1 VIKIG
6 DYTLDS
12 RLALAPMAGVTD
24 QPFRKLCRRFGAAFT
39 PSEMVTSNVRLWSR
53 EKCRLRRSHDDEEQ
67 PRVVQIAGA
76 DPLMMAEAARINVE
90 EGAQIIDINMGCP
103 AKKVLKRSAGSAL
116 LQYPDLVRDILQ
128 SAVGAVSV
136 PVTLKMRTGWDP
148 EHRNGVDIARLA
160 EDCGIQSLAVHGRTR
175 ACAFRGSVEYDTIA
189 AIKQAVSIPVFANG
203 DITSA
208 RQASD
213 ILGYTGADGIMIG
226 RGAQGSPWLFAD
238 IQHYLQHGTEA
249 ALLPIPAIHELV
261 RDHLRDIHAFYGSVK
276 GVFFARKH
284 IAWYLNKLASR
295 LDADNPQAGM
305 SATLADWRR
314 HFNTLED
321 GSAQVD
327 TLDRLFENLTEKQQ
341 KQPLKELAA

>member
-1 VIKIG
+1 MLADLSLTNRRANERADIVLGEDWDRPPGAVEQELKAARARRNMLSLNRSPLSRKII
-6 DYTLDS
+6 LFNL
-12 RLALAPMAGVTD
+12 LAMVVLVAGVMYLN
-24 QPFRKLCRRFGAAFT
+24 PFR
-39 PSEMVTSNVRLWSR
+39 
-53 EKCRLRRSHDDEEQ
+53 D
-67 PRVVQIAGA
+67 
-76 DPLMMAEAARINVE
+76 
-90 EGAQIIDINMGCP
+90 
-103 AKKVLKRSAGSAL
+103 
-116 LQYPDLVRDILQ
+116 
-128 SAVGAVSV
+128 
-136 PVTLKMRTGWDP
+136 
-148 EHRNGVDIARLA
+148 
-160 EDCGIQSLAVHGRTR
+160 SLAVQRER
-175 ACAFRGSVEYDTIA
+175 AHAVLETTGCA
-189 AIKQAVSIPVFANG
+189 AV
-203 DITSA
+203 
-208 RQASD
+208 
-213 ILGYTGADGIMIG
+213 MIG

-238 IQHYLQHGTEA
+238 IQHYLKHGTEA

-261 RDHLRDIHAFYGSVK
+261 RDHLCDIHAFYGSVK